1 MNSKHYGI
9 LSFVSL
15 LGLCYSFFG
24 GTAGIIG
31 AIVIALTNG
40 FAVSMALKEN
50 KCNKNTPTDS
60 TAVAT
65 PVAES

>member
-31 AIVIALTNG
+31 AAVIALSNG
-40 FAVSMALKEN
+40 LSVSMAIKEN
-50 KCNKNTPTDS
+50 KCNKHTTTEPI
-60 TAVAT
+60 AVAEET
-65 PVAES
+65 

>member
-31 AIVIALTNG
+31 AIAIALANG
-40 FAVSMALKEN
+40 LSVSMALKEN
-50 KCNKNTPTDS
+50 KCNKNTPTEAA
-60 TAVAT
+60 AVGEQT
-65 PVAES
+65 TS